1 MRQFHGLIV
10 STASGVLWRWV
21 GFTMVH
27 RRGRDVRVE
36 KWQAQ
41 CPGCGETLAI
51 RARLASGLRHQF
63 YARRYN
69 AAPSEVVEVR
79 LRLPTGRPLGA
90 FHIGDCKSHRPRTT
104 SRPQAEAVSAA

>member
-21 GFTMVH
+21 GCTLVH
-27 RRGRDVRVE
+27 RRGRDVRME

-41 CPGCGETLAI
+41 CPSCGETVTV

-90 FHIGDCKSHRPRTT
+90 FHIRDCKAHRPR
-104 SRPQAEAVSAA
+104 SAHLQQGEEITAA